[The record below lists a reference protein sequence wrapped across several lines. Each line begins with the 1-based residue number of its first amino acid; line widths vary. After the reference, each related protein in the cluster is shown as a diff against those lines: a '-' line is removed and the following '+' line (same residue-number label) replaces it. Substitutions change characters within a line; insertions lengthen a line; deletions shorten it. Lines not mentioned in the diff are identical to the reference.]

1 MDEKMKFILDQC
13 KDFQGE
19 YMSFGELCA
28 EVHMLLPIPHIDDTL
43 SAVLIRELPIGQ
55 LLIEDDSDTFLHQH
69 LTVDEAKEV
78 AQHCGLHYEVCEANP
93 ELNATGSDVECSM
106 YCIVERDQ
114 LEKGL
119 HRIIKAI
126 AYSHFVLGR
135 RGMEVKA

>member
-43 SAVLIRELPIGQ
+43 SDVLIRELPSGQ
-55 LLIEDDSDTFLHQH
+55 LLIEDDSDNFLHQH

-93 ELNATGSDVECSM
+93 ELNAPGV
-106 YCIVERDQ
+106 
-114 LEKGL
+114 
-119 HRIIKAI
+119 
-126 AYSHFVLGR
+126 
-135 RGMEVKA
+135 

>member
-43 SAVLIRELPIGQ
+43 SAVLIRELPSGQ

-78 AQHCGLHYEVCEANP
+78 AQHCSLHYEVCEANP
-93 ELNATGSDVECSM
+93 ELNATGSDIECNM
-106 YCIVERDQ
+106 YCVVERDQ

-119 HRIIKAI
+119 HKVIKAI
-126 AYSHFVLGR
+126 TYSHFVLGR